1 MPVDRLHKFALGIQS
16 SILIITLGTTLPPA
30 TAATKAHKPKAHGA
44 IAIDR
49 QSDAWGYGVN
59 QKTSREARLEALRQ
73 CNRPGCEI
81 VMRIEGEC
89 GAVARRRLPPGAYD
103 AKAKFSTFRGTNR
116 EESETKAL
124 RLCGPGCEVVA
135 WACNR

>member
-1 MPVDRLHKFALGIQS
+1 MPVDRLHKFASGVLS
-16 SILIITLGTTLPPA
+16 SILIITLGTALPTA

-49 QSDAWGYGVN
+49 LSDAWGYSVN

-73 CNRPGCEI
+73 CNRPSCEI

-89 GAVARRRLPPGAYD
+89 GAVARRRMPAGVYD
-103 AKAKFSTFRGTNR
+103 AKAKYATFRGTNR

-124 RLCGPGCEVVA
+124 RQCGPDCEVVA

>member
-1 MPVDRLHKFALGIQS
+1 MHVYRPQPLATVFLSA
-16 SILIITLGTTLPPA
+16 ILIMLAGAPPSA
-30 TAATKAHKPKAHGA
+30 LAATKAHKPKAHGA

-49 QSDAWGYGVN
+49 QSDAWGYGAN

-89 GAVARRRLPPGAYD
+89 GAVARKRLPAGVHD
-103 AKAKFSTFRGTNR
+103 ARAKFSTFRGTNR
-116 EESETKAL
+116 EESETRAL
-124 RLCGPGCEVVA
+124 RQCGPDCEVVA